1 MNRRTIGVLIVC
13 LLLLGCGISFYLSG
27 KAKKAETAQVQTETP
42 AAGTSDS
49 SEAVRETVPQ
59 DTETEEMPILPLED
73 DEIVDNPGDS
83 PESTAEA
90 TSSTPAQTPG
100 SAAAQKPA
108 GEPSTTRKPSADPAK
123 TTDPADTTKL
133 VSDPA
138 KTTESSDTEKPSA
151 KPAGTTESTD
161 TEKPSKPSADP
172 AKTTEPTDTEK
183 PAPAESPVPA
193 PEQGG
198 HSNQNE
204 ENETSMMTDF

>member
-108 GEPSTTRKPSADPAK
+108 GEPSTTRKPSSDPAK

-138 KTTESSDTEKPSA
+138 KTT
-151 KPAGTTESTD
+151 
-161 TEKPSKPSADP
+161 DP
-172 AKTTEPTDTEK
+172 ADTEK

>member
-108 GEPSTTRKPSADPAK
+108 GEPSTTRKPSA
-123 TTDPADTTKL
+123 
-133 VSDPA
+133 
-138 KTTESSDTEKPSA
+138 

-172 AKTTEPTDTEK
+172 AKTTEPTDTEKPSKPSADPAKTTEPADTEK

>member
-73 DEIVDNPGDS
+73 DETVDNPGDS

-123 TTDPADTTKL
+123 TTEPA
-133 VSDPA
+133 
-138 KTTESSDTEKPSA
+138 
-151 KPAGTTESTD
+151 
-161 TEKPSKPSADP
+161 
-172 AKTTEPTDTEK
+172 DTEK

-198 HSNQNE
+198 HSSQNE

>member
-108 GEPSTTRKPSADPAK
+108 GEPSTTRKPSA
-123 TTDPADTTKL
+123 
-133 VSDPA
+133 
-138 KTTESSDTEKPSA
+138 

-172 AKTTEPTDTEK
+172 AKTTEPADTEK

-198 HSNQNE
+198 HSSQNE

>member
-138 KTTESSDTEKPSA
+138 KTTESSDTEKPS
-151 KPAGTTESTD
+151 
-161 TEKPSKPSADP
+161 KPSADP
-172 AKTTEPTDTEK
+172 AKTTEPADTEK

-198 HSNQNE
+198 HSSQNE

>member
-73 DEIVDNPGDS
+73 DETVDNPGDS

-100 SAAAQKPA
+100 SAAVQKPA
-108 GEPSTTRKPSADPAK
+108 GEPSTTR
-123 TTDPADTTKL
+123 
-133 VSDPA
+133 
-138 KTTESSDTEKPSA
+138 KPSA

-183 PAPAESPVPA
+183 PSKPSADPAKTTEPADTEKPAPAESPVPA